1 MVAFTAA
8 AVDGPDYFSRQ
19 CELDGDLQAAI
30 QWVSS
35 RTQEEACP
43 LFHAHNIVCSNAN
56 WQVNSVRL
64 QTIAQIEKA
73 GQQMWLSG
81 AVDKWFGGSDSKVKQ
96 ICKGVNGPLLQM
108 LAEACNYHDM
118 ACLDLL
124 RSGAQVAGDLCF
136 SGNGTKLPPGNCARV
151 DKLVSRRSK
160 TNGSVVS
167 KLREDPFSASLHKS
181 CCDDAELGRMAF
193 PRPLQLQDMLDYTLS
208 PRFGVEQ
215 GFVASWLWAPAP
227 FLWLL
232 QICRRES

>member
-1 MVAFTAA
+1 MPVCSKSQRMVAFTAA

-73 GQQMWLSG
+73 GQQMRLSG

-108 LAEACNYHDM
+108 LAEQAVQPQK
-118 ACLDLL
+118 L
-124 RSGAQVAGDLCF
+124 RR
-136 SGNGTKLPPGNCARV
+136 P
-151 DKLVSRRSK
+151 SK
-160 TNGSVVS
+160 TESQKTQLVR
-167 KLREDPFSASLHKS
+167 LP
-181 CCDDAELGRMAF
+181 GRAN
-193 PRPLQLQDMLDYTLS
+193 RKG
-208 PRFGVEQ
+208 R
-215 GFVASWLWAPAP
+215 
-227 FLWLL
+227 
-232 QICRRES
+232 